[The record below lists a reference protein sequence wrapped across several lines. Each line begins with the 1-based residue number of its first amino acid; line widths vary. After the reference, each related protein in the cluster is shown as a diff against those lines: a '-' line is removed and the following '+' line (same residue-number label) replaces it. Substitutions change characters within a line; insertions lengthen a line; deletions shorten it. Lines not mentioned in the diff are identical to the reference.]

1 MKLEHGGQKLSA
13 AINLVSL
20 ETLNRAE
27 ITKFVQKKSSSI
39 PGGIVPR
46 ILCSRMDADFSEAV
60 GGEEDPEAK
69 FFPFL
74 NISSLPLLLR

>member
-13 AINLVSL
+13 TINLVSL

-60 GGEEDPEAK
+60 GGRRIQK
-69 FFPFL
+69 RSFFLF
-74 NISSLPLLLR
+74 

>member
-60 GGEEDPEAK
+60 GGGGSRSEV
-69 FFPFL
+69 FFLF
-74 NISSLPLLLR
+74 